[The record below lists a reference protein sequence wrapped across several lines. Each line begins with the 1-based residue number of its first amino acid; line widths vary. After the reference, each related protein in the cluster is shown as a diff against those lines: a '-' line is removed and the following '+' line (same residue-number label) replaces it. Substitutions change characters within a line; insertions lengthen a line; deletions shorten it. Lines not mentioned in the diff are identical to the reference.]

1 MIYGNL
7 KNVAGYEQFNPSAPE
22 QQSGHFLVLD
32 LASEGGATIQTKII
46 GGDSEDWVT
55 VDDGFCVYRIK
66 NTQQKIV
73 VKTTKTEQ
81 STERTYDLSNL
92 ILE

>member
-7 KNVAGYEQFNPSAPE
+7 KNITDYVQFDPSAPDK
-22 QQSGHFLVLD
+22 QSGHFLVLD
-32 LASEGGATIQTKII
+32 LASEGGATIQTKVI

-66 NTQQKIV
+66 NTQQKIA

-92 ILE
+92 ILD